1 MINNDTFQQRLKEI
15 VGMIRKYGYQMLE
28 GLTSDELTW
37 RPDGTRAR
45 TIQSYL
51 GHIINAEIYWLK
63 TLDDE
68 KFDYL
73 PKDASFEELMDIYH
87 QLEGHIVQSIEK
99 ASPGDLIL
107 LAPIFQEKQLRQK
120 GSLAW
125 MVERTSLHAI
135 HHFGQVAHIRYS
147 LENPPSIKPRWGKVM
162 DTFIFLNDFKQEIE
176 E

>member
-1 MINNDTFQQRLKEI
+1 MTNNSTFQQRLKEI
-15 VGMIRKYGYQMLE
+15 VVIIRKYGYQMLE

-51 GHIINAEIYWLK
+51 RHIINAEIYWLK

-68 KFDYL
+68 TFDFL
-73 PKDASFEELMDIYH
+73 PSDASFDELMEAYQ
-87 QLEGHIVQSIEK
+87 QLEGHIVQSIDK
-99 ASPGDLIL
+99 ASPDDLIPRVPL
-107 LAPIFQEKQLRQK
+107 FQEKELHQK

-135 HHFGQVAHIRYS
+135 HHFGEVAHIRYS
-147 LENPPSIKPRWGKVM
+147 LETPPSIKPTWGNVM
-162 DTFIFLNDFKQEIE
+162 DSIIFLNDHK
-176 E
+176 